1 MKDYHEYEKSFET
14 KKNQR
19 SERKYLQQKDRSKFK
34 KTDQDKYLLLS
45 PPENSKRARVVQIST
60 GIIKVLLDKEF
71 VQTSLK
77 GSLKKE
83 ITFNKNLVTVGDFV
97 WIDDRGQI
105 CFIEKRYSLLSR
117 ADTLHHRKQHLIAS
131 NIDQVLICSSVENPS
146 LKPSLIDR
154 YIIAASRG
162 GMKPVIVINK
172 IDLAKDFAF
181 LEELEKI
188 YTSMGIPFLKVSAL
202 KEIGIQ
208 ELKDIIKGKASVL
221 SGQSG
226 VGKTSLVNDLT
237 GSNRRVGEVVQKT
250 KKGAHTT
257 TEASLIQID
266 GGGLIIDTPGIKSFA
281 LFDISAEELS
291 HYFDD
296 LSRVAEN
303 CKFQPCSHTHEPDC
317 AVKKALEKN
326 ELSLIRYNSYLA
338 ILEGSDKPNSLR

>member
-1 MKDYHEYEKSFET
+1 
-14 KKNQR
+14 
-19 SERKYLQQKDRSKFK
+19 
-34 KTDQDKYLLLS
+34 
-45 PPENSKRARVVQIST
+45 
-60 GIIKVLLDKEF
+60 
-71 VQTSLK
+71 
-77 GSLKKE
+77 
-83 ITFNKNLVTVGDFV
+83 
-97 WIDDRGQI
+97 
-105 CFIEKRYSLLSR
+105 
-117 ADTLHHRKQHLIAS
+117 
-131 NIDQVLICSSVENPS
+131 
-146 LKPSLIDR
+146 
-154 YIIAASRG
+154 
-162 GMKPVIVINK
+162 MKPVIVINK